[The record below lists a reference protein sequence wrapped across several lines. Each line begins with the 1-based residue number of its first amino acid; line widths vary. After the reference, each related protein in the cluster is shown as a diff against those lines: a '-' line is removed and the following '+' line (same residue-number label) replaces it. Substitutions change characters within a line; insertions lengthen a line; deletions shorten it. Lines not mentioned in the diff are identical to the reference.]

1 MLSMTTGGCF
11 PGVEKGRDDVEDLTL
26 QIDGMSCGHCVARV
40 QKALSKLDGVDV
52 RNVEVGS
59 AEMSYDP
66 SRVSPDQILEAVDG
80 AGYEPHVAGASV

>member
-1 MLSMTTGGCF
+1 M
-11 PGVEKGRDDVEDLTL
+11 EDLTL
-26 QIDGMSCGHCVARV
+26 QITGMSCGHCVARV

-66 SRVSPDQILEAVDG
+66 SRVSPDQILEAVDA
-80 AGYEPHVAGASV
+80 AGFEPSVAGAGV